1 MNDDDYSIFLKSY
14 KQWIDPTINN
24 TSPFSKLNRIITYT
38 QSEENKKLK
47 YYVPSELLNNVETL
61 NFGVT
66 LNCDIKNANYIA
78 VGYWQ
83 DEQNN
88 IEITACGKNMIII
101 TKGIKSVFTIIGS
114 ENIKTVYWSLNE
126 KGEVFIYLND
136 FKFDLFLSFNVS
148 KTFPVIICGPEIVNS
163 HQITFLQ
170 NKDLN
175 SVSNTTE
182 FKFKEVKSDEKQK
195 IITGIGLPVG
205 AISAAAAAAAAY
217 YYIDSSSALITAKT
231 LHDWYAT
238 QSYSNLTGLVVSL
251 GVTAA
256 TVTTIFKQVKT
267 VISSLI
273 NLVKNYPILT
283 ETILISILGFLYN
296 FATMDLL
303 IESLSFVK
311 SKFHDFTNFELN
323 ENGVLQFFNT
333 FLNTSD
339 FSNSFWSPLIWL
351 HNAYIYVYSTT
362 SKVFSLENAM
372 NSDAWKA
379 IAKHIPVKEFKFV
392 LSNERNIP
400 KWLNELN
407 LRFPNIDT
415 KLKSFLLTRLNVDV
429 STFQSPDIALVGIAF
444 SFFPILSIIL
454 LLILEYGNQMITN
467 VLQYIRYG
475 YDTLIQNI
483 ILHQTEPFLKSL
495 AKFIFDNPDTNA
507 LKQAIQVNNAIQ
519 PSVPNSRQIKRNV
532 VPNSRQIRSFLTKLL
547 NASVKSLI
555 VFSACLAIVMYKGD
569 FLIDKLN
576 LKGKNLDLD
585 NLFYISK
592 KFNTL
597 SYNDLKTMCTAIQ
610 KNPWNTD
617 LLIILWKNLGHYHY
631 FINNNSRMLTESSK
645 LLKHYVFLAAVL
657 ALMLLT
663 TYYQLIKPVGKRVL
677 KLGLSKAEK
686 NEEKKR

>member
-14 KQWIDPTINN
+14 KQWINPTINN

-66 LNCDIKNANYIA
+66 LNCDIENANYIA

-101 TKGIKSVFTIIGS
+101 TKGIKSVFTIIGN
-114 ENIKTVYWSLNE
+114 EKIKTVYWSLNE
-126 KGEVFIYLND
+126 KGEVFIYLNE

-148 KTFPVIICGPEIVNS
+148 KTFPVIICGPKVVNS

-175 SVSNTTE
+175 SVDNTTE
-182 FKFKEVKSDEKQK
+182 FKFREVKSDEKQK
-195 IITGIGLPVG
+195 IITGIGLTVG

-256 TVTTIFKQVKT
+256 TVTTIFKQVQT

-273 NLVKNYPILT
+273 NLVKTYPILT
-283 ETILISILGFLYN
+283 GTILISILGFLYN
-296 FATMDLL
+296 SATMDLL

-339 FSNSFWSPLIWL
+339 LSKSFWSPLIWL
-351 HNAYIYVYSTT
+351 HNAYIYMYTV
-362 SKVFSLENAM
+362 
-372 NSDAWKA
+372 
-379 IAKHIPVKEFKFV
+379 
-392 LSNERNIP
+392 
-400 KWLNELN
+400 
-407 LRFPNIDT
+407 
-415 KLKSFLLTRLNVDV
+415 
-429 STFQSPDIALVGIAF
+429 Q
-444 SFFPILSIIL
+444 
-454 LLILEYGNQMITN
+454 
-467 VLQYIRYG
+467 
-475 YDTLIQNI
+475 
-483 ILHQTEPFLKSL
+483 
-495 AKFIFDNPDTNA
+495 
-507 LKQAIQVNNAIQ
+507 QA
-519 PSVPNSRQIKRNV
+519 RC
-532 VPNSRQIRSFLTKLL
+532 F
-547 NASVKSLI
+547 
-555 VFSACLAIVMYKGD
+555 
-569 FLIDKLN
+569 
-576 LKGKNLDLD
+576 
-585 NLFYISK
+585 
-592 KFNTL
+592 
-597 SYNDLKTMCTAIQ
+597 
-610 KNPWNTD
+610 
-617 LLIILWKNLGHYHY
+617 H
-631 FINNNSRMLTESSK
+631 
-645 LLKHYVFLAAVL
+645 
-657 ALMLLT
+657 
-663 TYYQLIKPVGKRVL
+663 L
-677 KLGLSKAEK
+677 KLP
-686 NEEKKR
+686 

>member
-14 KQWIDPTINN
+14 KQWINPTINN

-38 QSEENKKLK
+38 QSEVNKKLK

-66 LNCDIKNANYIA
+66 LNCDIENANYIA

-101 TKGIKSVFTIIGS
+101 TKGIKSVFTIIGN

-126 KGEVFIYLND
+126 KGQVFIYLNE

-148 KTFPVIICGPEIVNS
+148 KTFPVIICGPEIVNN

-175 SVSNTTE
+175 SVDNTTE
-182 FKFKEVKSDEKQK
+182 FKFREVKSDEKQK
-195 IITGIGLPVG
+195 IITGIGLTVG

-231 LHDWYAT
+231 LHDWYAI

-256 TVTTIFKQVKT
+256 IVTTIFKQVQT

-273 NLVKNYPILT
+273 SLVKHYPILSG
-283 ETILISILGFLYN
+283 TILISILGFLYN

-362 SKVFSLENAM
+362 TSKVFSLETVMKSN
-372 NSDAWKA
+372 AWKA

-429 STFQSPDIALVGIAF
+429 STFQSPGIAFGIAF

-475 YDTLIQNI
+475 YNRLINNI
-483 ILHQTEPFLKSL
+483 KQRQREPFLKSL
-495 AKFIFDNPDTNA
+495 AEFIFDNPDTNA

-519 PSVPNSRQIKRNV
+519 LSVPNSRQIKKNV

-547 NASVKSLI
+547 NASVKRSVKSLI
-555 VFSACLAIVMYKGD
+555 VFSACLAIVMYKSD

-576 LKGKNLDLD
+576 LKGKNPDLD

-597 SYNDLKTMCTAIQ
+597 SYNELKLMCTAIK
-610 KNPWNTD
+610 KNPWNKD
-617 LLIILWKNLGHYHY
+617 LLIILWKNLGSYHN
-631 FINNNSRMLTESSK
+631 FKNNHSLMLTESSK
-645 LLKHYVFLAAVL
+645 LLKQYVFLAAVL

-663 TYYQLIKPVGKRVL
+663 IYYKLIKPVGKRVIQ
-677 KLGLSKAEK
+677 LGSSKAEK
-686 NEEKKR
+686 K